1 MGEVV
6 GGFVFRRLFVAGVVV
21 PFDEVRGNVLEK
33 FGGVAGFGLAVAGA
47 HARIRDGE
55 LVARAGEGDIEEAT
69 LFFDAMRRGKGFCVR
84 QDTML
89 TAGKIDAGEFE
100 AFAGVN
106 GHDGD
111 LAVL

>member
-1 MGEVV
+1 M
-6 GGFVFRRLFVAGVVV
+6 
-21 PFDEVRGNVLEK
+21 
-33 FGGVAGFGLAVAGA
+33 AGFGLSVAGA

-55 LVARAGEGDIEEAT
+55 FVACAGEGDIEEAAF
-69 LFFDAMRRGKGFCVR
+69 FFDTMRRDDGFCVR
-84 QDTML
+84 EDTML